1 MPLRAASRRGE
12 EALGSGEGLLAGRR
26 ALRAASRRVPLAL
39 GSAAAV
45 ALGGCGGAPGD
56 RADFGDSSGDPSSAA
71 FGDPSGNPSSAAF
84 ESPRLPDHAPDRFEF
99 GSAASQARVALWDID
114 VKPDGDGLPPG
125 SGSVEEGRVLY
136 EVQCLVCHGP
146 TGAEGPNDRLVPA
159 GEWRQWPQGRT
170 VGGYWPYATTLFDYV
185 RRAMP
190 QTTPGSLSDDQ
201 VYAVS
206 AYVLHLN
213 GLLPADAT
221 LDSASL
227 AAVEMPARDRF
238 VPDDRRGGPEVR

>member
-1 MPLRAASRRGE
+1 MAPGSAAWRW
-12 EALGSGEGLLAGRR
+12 GLQ
-26 ALRAASRRVPLAL
+26 AASRRVPLAL
-39 GSAAAV
+39 ASAAAV

-56 RADFGDSSGDPSSAA
+56 ALGDR
-71 FGDPSGNPSSAAF
+71 SGNPSSADF
-84 ESPRLPDHAPDRFEF
+84 KSPRLPDHAPDRFEF
-99 GSAASQARVALWDID
+99 GAAASQARVALWDID

-190 QTTPGSLSDDQ
+190 QTTPGSLTDDQ

-213 GLLPADAT
+213 GLLPVDAT

-227 AAVEMPARDRF
+227 AAVDMPARDRF

>member
-1 MPLRAASRRGE
+1 MRRRVPLESGSAARRRG
-12 EALGSGEGLLAGRR
+12 LL
-26 ALRAASRRVPLAL
+26 AASRRVPLAL
-39 GSAAAV
+39 ASAAAV

-56 RADFGDSSGDPSSAA
+56 ALGDRSASSSDGDALGDRSSAPSSAA
-71 FGDPSGNPSSAAF
+71 FK
-84 ESPRLPDHAPDRFEF
+84 SPRLPAHAPDRFEF
-99 GSAASQARVALWDID
+99 GSAASEARVALWDID
-114 VKPDGDGLPPG
+114 VKPDGEGLPPG

-136 EVQCLVCHGP
+136 EVQCMVCHGP

-190 QTTPGSLSDDQ
+190 QATPGSLSDDE

-213 GLLPADAT
+213 GLVPADAT

>member
-1 MPLRAASRRGE
+1 M
-12 EALGSGEGLLAGRR
+12 
-26 ALRAASRRVPLAL
+26 PLAL

-56 RADFGDSSGDPSSAA
+56 RAEFGDR
-71 FGDPSGNPSSAAF
+71 SGNPSSAAF

-99 GSAASQARVALWDID
+99 GAAASQARVALWDID

>member
-1 MPLRAASRRGE
+1 MRCRVPLGPGSAARRRAA
-12 EALGSGEGLLAGRR
+12 
-26 ALRAASRRVPLAL
+26 RAASRRVHL
-39 GSAAAV
+39 GLAAAL
-45 ALGGCGGAPGD
+45 ALGGCGGAPDDGVALGD
-56 RADFGDSSGDPSSAA
+56 RSGSSSDADAVGDRSGAPSSA
-71 FGDPSGNPSSAAF
+71 DF
-84 ESPRLPDHAPDRFEF
+84 ESPRLPDHAPDRFGF

-114 VKPDGDGLPPG
+114 VKPDGEGLPPG

-190 QTTPGSLSDDQ
+190 QTTPGSLSNDQ

-206 AYVLHLN
+206 AYVPHLN

>member
-1 MPLRAASRRGE
+1 MRRGVPMG
-12 EALGSGEGLLAGRR
+12 AVSTAWRGVTRT
-26 ALRAASRRVPLAL
+26 ALRHVPLAL

-45 ALGGCGGAPGD
+45 VLGGCGAPGGDTLGD
-56 RADFGDSSGDPSSAA
+56 RSGNPSAA
-71 FGDPSGNPSSAAF
+71 LADRSGTPSSAAF
-84 ESPRLPDHAPDRFEF
+84 ESPRLPDHAPDRFGF
-99 GSAASQARVALWDID
+99 GAAASQARVALWDID
-114 VKPDGDGLPPG
+114 VKPDGEGLPPG

-136 EVQCLVCHGP
+136 EVQCVACHGP

-190 QTTPGSLSDDQ
+190 QATPGSLSDDE